1 MCSIVRYIKTRPEL
15 FISLGFQAAE
25 KEKRSSARLYSL
37 KDALEPDVITSS
49 NDNRD
54 IRQRKPSRKD
64 VTVTN
69 IAAKSNSPEP
79 SGYFS
84 ADVFPFV
91 VHLGLM
97 TATAFFIMHVQVTI
111 PTS

>member
-1 MCSIVRYIKTRPEL
+1 MKTRPEL
-15 FISLGFQAAE
+15 FISLGFQATE

-37 KDALEPDVITSS
+37 KDALELDGITSS

-54 IRQRKPSRKD
+54 IRPRKPRRKD
-64 VTVTN
+64 VTVIN
-69 IAAKSNSPEP
+69 AAAKSTSPETT
-79 SGYFS
+79 GYFS

-111 PTS
+111 PRS